1 MMEIFF
7 FLDLREFYSR
17 KAYFVGLDER
27 VKPWLSKAF
36 TRNIYPD
43 SNSKSVMQISNFL
56 SSTLRS
62 LQNDRDAKVDD
73 GNLSMVLSGQNEEP
87 FSCSGGHIGM
97 VVGFRV
103 LKTIVSASIFL

>member
-1 MMEIFF
+1 MHALTRTQDLLCRSQTLYHHAIL
-7 FLDLREFYSR
+7 FL
-17 KAYFVGLDER
+17 V
-27 VKPWLSKAF
+27 
-36 TRNIYPD
+36 
-43 SNSKSVMQISNFL
+43 
-56 SSTLRS
+56 
-62 LQNDRDAKVDD
+62 AKVDD